1 MSNAQF
7 SLFGEVPGNEPRFNS
22 LPEIIDYMM
31 QMTDDPLYPMGTNV
45 VIHRGNPATKLLLV
59 GEAPGPQ
66 ENKVGKPFV
75 GRAGQMLDKILA
87 AVNIDS
93 NKDAYIINSVFRL
106 PPGEMG
112 KAFRK
117 PTREEVDYYRP
128 FVEEIIRLV
137 DPKIIILTGGVAV
150 QSVLKQTKVGITKMR
165 GEWHQIDGRWIMPM
179 FHPSYLL
186 RNDARTPGSPKAL
199 TWEDIQ
205 EVRRKYDELGLETPA

>member
-1 MSNAQF
+1 MTDAQF
-7 SLFGEVPGNEPRFNS
+7 SLFDQPEDPPRFNT
-22 LPEIIDYMM
+22 LPEVIDHMM

-45 VIHRGNPATKLLLV
+45 VIHRGNPKTKLLLV

-66 ENKVGKPFV
+66 ENVQGKPFV

-117 PTREEVDYYRP
+117 PTRDEIDYYRP
-128 FVEEIIRLV
+128 YVFDIIRLV

-150 QSVLKQTKVGITKMR
+150 QSVLMQNNVRITKMR
-165 GEWHQIDGRWIMPM
+165 GEWHQKEGRWIMPM

-186 RNDARTPGSPKAL
+186 RNDSRHPGSPKAL
-199 TWEDIQ
+199 TWQDIQ